1 MKHIVKVRDS
11 KSKAYLCYKEDVVL
25 WNEMRGKIH
34 CSDKRILNKKFMKN
48 PAQVFRYISDDK
60 HKEIFMP
67 RVQYEI
73 RVQYE
78 LRVQYE
84 QTVQY
89 EI

>member
-1 MKHIVKVRDS
+1 
-11 KSKAYLCYKEDVVL
+11 
-25 WNEMRGKIH
+25 
-34 CSDKRILNKKFMKN
+34 MKN

-84 QTVQY
+84 QTVKY

>member
-1 MKHIVKVRDS
+1 MWF
-11 KSKAYLCYKEDVVL
+11 YE
-25 WNEMRGKIH
+25 NEMRGKIH